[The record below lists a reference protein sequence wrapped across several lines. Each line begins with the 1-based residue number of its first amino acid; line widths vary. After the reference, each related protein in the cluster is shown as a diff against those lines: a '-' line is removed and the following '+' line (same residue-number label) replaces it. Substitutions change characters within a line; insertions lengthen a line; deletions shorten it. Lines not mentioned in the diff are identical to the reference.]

1 MCIRRCAS
9 GLLDRE
15 ACALPLFQPAFIRAN
30 AFITEFDQFFS
41 RHAALRAAAV
51 YDDLSVL
58 GQIRAAHFV
67 SDVVERHAPRTGN
80 VLALEPFV
88 SQDIPEFKGTL
99 AGPEVDEPPG

>member
-15 ACALPLFQPAFIRAN
+15 ACALPFFQSALIGTN
-30 AFITEFDQFFS
+30 AFIAKFDQLFR
-41 RHAALRAAAV
+41 RHATLRALRAAAV

-67 SDVVERHAPRTGN
+67 SDLVERHAPRTGN
-80 VLALEPFV
+80 LLALEPFV
-88 SQDIPEFKGTL
+88 SQDIP
-99 AGPEVDEPPG
+99 GPEVDEPPG